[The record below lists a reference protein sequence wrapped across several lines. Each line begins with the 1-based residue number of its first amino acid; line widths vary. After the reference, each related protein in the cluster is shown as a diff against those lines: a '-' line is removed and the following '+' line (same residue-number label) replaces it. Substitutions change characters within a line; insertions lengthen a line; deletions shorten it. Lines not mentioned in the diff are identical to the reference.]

1 MTNECSVKICDF
13 GLARTKPKELD
24 AFEKIGNL
32 SNERESKNFQ
42 RKNRFERE
50 SISSLLGTSRILREK
65 MDRQLSPHVASRWY
79 RSPELILTER
89 VYGPKSDMW
98 SVGCIFGECVS
109 FTNDYSKHGYRE
121 TENRVMFPGTSCFP
135 ISPCRAYD

>member
-1 MTNECSVKICDF
+1 LKPGNVLLTNECSVKICDF
-13 GLARTKPKELD
+13 GLARSKPQELN

-32 SNERESKNFQ
+32 SDEQESSNFQ
-42 RKNRFERE
+42 RKNRFERD
-50 SISSLLGTSRILREK
+50 SISSLLDTSRILRQR

-98 SVGCIFGECVS
+98 SVGCIFGECLS
-109 FTNDYSKHGYRE
+109 FTNEYSKQGFR
-121 TENRVMFPGTSCFP
+121 
-135 ISPCRAYD
+135 